1 MTPAD
6 TAGVFIFPMRMSA
19 HKTRENLKL
28 SAWIIRNSYIA
39 ITLKEMAM
47 TNLNSSLHVVAR
59 VFLGLLF
66 LVAGLGKLGNVDGF
80 AGYMASGGIPAFLA
94 WPAVL
99 FEILAGA
106 AIIAGFQTRLAA
118 LALAA
123 FCVVTAVL
131 YHFVPADQMQIT
143 QFFKKLGL
151 AGGYLLLAQ
160 CKERRIQCGCQKG
173 VRPSLPTKEALQ

>member
-1 MTPAD
+1 M
-6 TAGVFIFPMRMSA
+6 
-19 HKTRENLKL
+19 
-28 SAWIIRNSYIA
+28 
-39 ITLKEMAM
+39 
-47 TNLNSSLHVVAR
+47 
-59 VFLGLLF
+59 FLGLLF

-80 AGYMASGGIPAFLA
+80 AGYMASGGIPAFFA

-131 YHFVPADQMQIT
+131 YHFVPADQMQMT
-143 QFFKKLGL
+143 MFFKNLGL
-151 AGGYLLLAQ
+151 AGGYLLLANA
-160 CKERRIQCGCQKG
+160 GSGAFSVKG
-173 VRPSLPTKEALQ
+173 LKPSLPMKKPCNDLQGFYAEALKFVS

>member
-1 MTPAD
+1 
-6 TAGVFIFPMRMSA
+6 
-19 HKTRENLKL
+19 
-28 SAWIIRNSYIA
+28 
-39 ITLKEMAM
+39 M
-47 TNLNSSLHVVAR
+47 TNLNSNLHVVAR

-80 AGYMASGGIPAFLA
+80 AGYMASGGIPAFFA

-131 YHFVPADQMQIT
+131 YHFVPADQMQMT
-143 QFFKKLGL
+143 MFFKNLGL
-151 AGGYLLLAQ
+151 AGGYLLLANAGSGAFSVDARKGFTNEKSPATI
-160 CKERRIQCGCQKG
+160 CRAFLRRGVEIRFIRASQPWVAQKAQVG
-173 VRPSLPTKEALQ
+173 ALPI

>member
-6 TAGVFIFPMRMSA
+6 TAGVFIFHMRMSA
-19 HKTRENLKL
+19 DKTRENLKL

-39 ITLKEMAM
+39 ITVKEMTM
-47 TNLNSSLHVVAR
+47 TNLNSNLHVVAR
-59 VFLGLLF
+59 VFLGLMF

-106 AIIAGFQTRLAA
+106 VIIAGFQTRLTA

-131 YHFVPADQMQIT
+131 YHFVPADQMQMT
-143 QFFKKLGL
+143 QFFKNLGL
-151 AGGYLLLAQ
+151 AGGYLLLASAGSGAFSVDA
-160 CKERRIQCGCQKG
+160 RKG
-173 VRPSLPTKEALQ
+173 

>member
-6 TAGVFIFPMRMSA
+6 TAGVFIFNMRMGEQ
-19 HKTRENLKL
+19 KTRENHELI
-28 SAWIIRNSYIA
+28 SWIIRNSHVA
-39 ITLKEMAM
+39 ITVKEMTM
-47 TNLNSSLHVVAR
+47 TNLNSNLHVGAR

-94 WPAVL
+94 WPAVV

-131 YHFVPADQMQIT
+131 YHFVPADQMQMT
-143 QFFKKLGL
+143 QFFKNIGL
-151 AGGYLLLAQ
+151 AGGYLLLANAGSGAYSVDA
-160 CKERRIQCGCQKG
+160 RKG
-173 VRPSLPTKEALQ
+173 

>member
-6 TAGVFIFPMRMSA
+6 TAGVFIFNMLMGA
-19 HKTRENLKL
+19 QKTRENHELI
-28 SAWIIRNSYIA
+28 SWIIRNSHVA
-39 ITLKEMAM
+39 ITVKEMTM
-47 TNLNSSLHVVAR
+47 TNLNSNLHVGAR

-94 WPAVL
+94 WPAVM

-131 YHFVPADQMQIT
+131 YHFVPADQMQMT
-143 QFFKKLGL
+143 QFFKNIGL
-151 AGGYLLLAQ
+151 AGGYLLLANAGSGAFSVDA
-160 CKERRIQCGCQKG
+160 RKG
-173 VRPSLPTKEALQ
+173 

>member
-6 TAGVFIFPMRMSA
+6 TAGVFIFNMRMGEQ
-19 HKTRENLKL
+19 KTRENHELI
-28 SAWIIRNSYIA
+28 SWIIRNSHVA
-39 ITLKEMAM
+39 ITVKEMTM
-47 TNLNSSLHVVAR
+47 TNLNSNLHVGAR

-94 WPAVL
+94 WPAVM

-131 YHFVPADQMQIT
+131 YHFVPADQMQMT
-143 QFFKKLGL
+143 QFFKNIGL
-151 AGGYLLLAQ
+151 AGGYLLLANAGSGAFSLDA
-160 CKERRIQCGCQKG
+160 RKG
-173 VRPSLPTKEALQ
+173 

>member
-1 MTPAD
+1 
-6 TAGVFIFPMRMSA
+6 
-19 HKTRENLKL
+19 
-28 SAWIIRNSYIA
+28 
-39 ITLKEMAM
+39 M
-47 TNLNSSLHVVAR
+47 TNLNSNLHVVAR

-80 AGYMASGGIPAFLA
+80 ASYMASGGIPAFLA

-118 LALAA
+118 LALAV

-131 YHFVPADQMQIT
+131 YHFVPADQMQMT
-143 QFFKKLGL
+143 MFFKNLGL
-151 AGGYLLLAQ
+151 AGGYLLLANAGSGAFGVDA
-160 CKERRIQCGCQKG
+160 RKG
-173 VRPSLPTKEALQ
+173 

>member
-1 MTPAD
+1 
-6 TAGVFIFPMRMSA
+6 
-19 HKTRENLKL
+19 
-28 SAWIIRNSYIA
+28 
-39 ITLKEMAM
+39 M

-123 FCVVTAVL
+123 FCVVTSGALSFCPCGSDADNAVL
-131 YHFVPADQMQIT
+131 
-143 QFFKKLGL
+143 
-151 AGGYLLLAQ
+151 
-160 CKERRIQCGCQKG
+160 
-173 VRPSLPTKEALQ
+173 

>member
-1 MTPAD
+1 
-6 TAGVFIFPMRMSA
+6 
-19 HKTRENLKL
+19 
-28 SAWIIRNSYIA
+28 
-39 ITLKEMAM
+39 M
-47 TNLNSSLHVVAR
+47 TNLNSNLHVVAR

-80 AGYMASGGIPAFLA
+80 AGYMAAGGIPVFLA

-118 LALAA
+118 LALAV

-131 YHFVPADQMQIT
+131 YHFVPADQMQMT
-143 QFFKKLGL
+143 
-151 AGGYLLLAQ
+151 
-160 CKERRIQCGCQKG
+160 
-173 VRPSLPTKEALQ
+173 

>member
-6 TAGVFIFPMRMSA
+6 TVGVFIFNMRMGA
-19 HKTRENLKL
+19 QKTRENHELI
-28 SAWIIRNSYIA
+28 SWIIRNSHVA
-39 ITLKEMAM
+39 ITVTEMTM
-47 TNLNSSLHVVAR
+47 TNLNSNLHVGAR

-131 YHFVPADQMQIT
+131 YHFVPADQMQMT
-143 QFFKKLGL
+143 QFFKNIGL
-151 AGGYLLLAQ
+151 AGGYLLLANAGSGAFSVDA
-160 CKERRIQCGCQKG
+160 RKG
-173 VRPSLPTKEALQ
+173 

>member
-6 TAGVFIFPMRMSA
+6 TAGVFIFNMRMGA
-19 HKTRENLKL
+19 QKTRENHELI
-28 SAWIIRNSYIA
+28 SWIIRNSHVA
-39 ITLKEMAM
+39 ITVKEMTM
-47 TNLNSSLHVVAR
+47 TNLNSNLHVVAR

-131 YHFVPADQMQIT
+131 YHFVPADQMQMT
-143 QFFKKLGL
+143 QFLKNLGL
-151 AGGYLLLAQ
+151 AGGYLLLANA
-160 CKERRIQCGCQKG
+160 RSGAFSVDVRKG
-173 VRPSLPTKEALQ
+173 

>member
-6 TAGVFIFPMRMSA
+6 TAGVFIFNMRMGA
-19 HKTRENLKL
+19 QKTRENHELI
-28 SAWIIRNSYIA
+28 SWIIRNSHVA
-39 ITLKEMAM
+39 ITVKETTM
-47 TNLNSSLHVVAR
+47 TNLNSNLHVGAR

-131 YHFVPADQMQIT
+131 YHFVPADQMQMT
-143 QFFKKLGL
+143 QFFKNIGL
-151 AGGYLLLAQ
+151 AGGYLLLANAGSGAFSVDA
-160 CKERRIQCGCQKG
+160 RKG
-173 VRPSLPTKEALQ
+173 

>member
-1 MTPAD
+1 
-6 TAGVFIFPMRMSA
+6 
-19 HKTRENLKL
+19 
-28 SAWIIRNSYIA
+28 
-39 ITLKEMAM
+39 M
-47 TNLNSSLHVVAR
+47 TNLNSNLHVVAR

-131 YHFVPADQMQIT
+131 YHFVPADQMQMT
-143 QFFKKLGL
+143 QFFKNLGL
-151 AGGYLLLAQ
+151 AGGYLLLANAGSGAFSVDAR
-160 CKERRIQCGCQKG
+160 KVK
-173 VRPSLPTKEALQ
+173 PSLPMKKALQRLQGFLFLVCGRKLRVDCTVTTGKCGFTYCF